1 MLGFRYNSI
10 MEEDKMLML
19 IGFTIV
25 IVVALNVALVFSDM
39 FTLGGGLQM
48 ISGFA
53 VAECQNT
60 VGGIECGDN
69 TFAVKSETGCASD
82 LVSVCTNA
90 CELERAQIKDDR
102 ICPSYCTDFCL
113 PQTVAED
120 VLNTKQNLI

>member
-1 MLGFRYNSI
+1 

-25 IVVALNVALVFSDM
+25 VVVALNVALVFSDM

-53 VAECQNT
+53 VAECKNT
-60 VGGIECGDN
+60 VGGVECGGN
-69 TFAVKSETGCASD
+69 VFEVKQETCASD

-113 PQTVAED
+113 PITVAED